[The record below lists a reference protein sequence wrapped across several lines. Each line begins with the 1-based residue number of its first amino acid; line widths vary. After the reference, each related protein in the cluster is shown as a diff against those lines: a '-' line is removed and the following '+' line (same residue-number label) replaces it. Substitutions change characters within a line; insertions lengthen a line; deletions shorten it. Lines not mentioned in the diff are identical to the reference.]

1 MSTGAPGEK
10 HLPERGEAAAEA
22 IPAGLS
28 GVKMTPMLAQYFE
41 WKKLYPDCILF
52 FRMGDF
58 YEMFFDDAVKASAIL
73 DITLTARDA
82 EKSIPMAGVPWH
94 AVNGYLG
101 RLVRAG
107 CKVAICEQI
116 TEPSNKGIVERKV
129 IRIVT
134 PGTYVPEEAGS
145 GGRLAAVCRAG
156 KELAVALLSV
166 ETGRLEAGVFPK
178 GEAAALLGSFAPGE
192 LLHPASLS
200 LSEWF
205 PLAGDYFPL
214 PREDEFFSPV
224 QGTRR
229 LLQQWKTATLA
240 SFGLEDG
247 SPAAGAAAAVLAYLH
262 ETQFGAVEYIKRAHP
277 LRSSEHLHLDVTT
290 GRNLE
295 LFDTRQEQN
304 GDAPSLY
311 RTLNR
316 CRSTMGRRL
325 LREWLLRPLLDLDE
339 LRRRQDAVEW
349 LAENGRER
357 RALRDLLGGCR
368 DVERSSSRL
377 SLGTGTP
384 KDLGAI
390 RDTLYLLP
398 SLLPLC
404 ADTPLSCWTGGI
416 ADFSALREELCAA
429 LEDDLPRNRTQG
441 GLIRGGYDAE
451 LDEWRGVE
459 AGASGMMDAYVEKV
473 REITGISRI
482 KAGYNKVFGY
492 YLEVSRAALN
502 AGEVELPGWFIR
514 KQTLVNAERFITQEM
529 KELEERIASA
539 ASEISRRE
547 GALFDGLTE
556 RTLARVEELQHL
568 GSVLSALDVLTSFG
582 EVARERG
589 YIRPELND
597 GYDIVVQ
604 NARHPVVEECLTDSP
619 FVPNSIALR
628 RSERRIALITG
639 PNMAGKSTYLRTAA
653 LLVVMAQ
660 IGSFVP
666 AESASMGVCD
676 RIFTRIGARDDLARG
691 SSTFMVEMVET
702 ANILN
707 NLTERSLVI
716 LDEVGR
722 GTSTYDGMSIAWAV
736 LEHLAEG
743 CGCSPKVLF
752 ATHYHELTCLD
763 ERYPGIEN
771 LSMAV
776 KEDSDGIF
784 FLHQVV
790 KGSADRSYGIEVA
803 RLAGLPRPVLK
814 RAFEL
819 LQRFE
824 KDEKC
829 AAPPQHAAK
838 RKEIPGIRQMTLFE
852 SARSGIVEEIAAL
865 TPDTLTPFRAL
876 ELLYS
881 LVEKSREA
889 IRSENLSSS

>member
-1 MSTGAPGEK
+1 MNGAAPGERT
-10 HLPERGEAAAEA
+10 LPERGEAALEV
-22 IPAGLS
+22 IPSGLS
-28 GVKMTPMLAQYFE
+28 GVKMTPMLSQYFE

-58 YEMFFDDAVKASAIL
+58 YEMFFDDAVKASSIL

-166 ETGRLEAGVFPK
+166 ETGRLEAGVFSK

-200 LSEWF
+200 LSEWL
-205 PLAGDYFPL
+205 PLVGDFFPL
-214 PREDEFFSPV
+214 PREDEFFSPA

-262 ETQFGAVEYIKRAHP
+262 ETQFGAVEYVKRAHP

-325 LREWLLRPLLDLDE
+325 LREWMLRPLLDLDE
-339 LRRRQDAVEW
+339 VRRRQDAVGW
-349 LAENGRER
+349 LVENSGER
-357 RALRDLLGGCR
+357 RALRDLLGECR

-398 SLLPLC
+398 SILPLC
-404 ADTPLSCWTGGI
+404 ADSPLSRWTGGI
-416 ADFSALREELCAA
+416 ADFTALREELCAA
-429 LEDDLPRNRTQG
+429 LEDDLPRNRAQG
-441 GLIRGGYDAE
+441 GLIRSGYDAE

-459 AGASGMMDAYVEKV
+459 AGASDMMDAYVEKV
-473 REITGISRI
+473 RESTGISRI
-482 KAGYNKVFGY
+482 KPGYNKVFGY

-568 GSVLSALDVLTSFG
+568 GSVLSALDVLTSFAESPG
-582 EVARERG
+582 ARVYPPGTERRVR
-589 YIRPELND
+589 YRRAER
-597 GYDIVVQ
+597 
-604 NARHPVVEECLTDSP
+604 ASP
-619 FVPNSIALR
+619 GRGGVPDRFALR
-628 RSERRIALITG
+628 PQLHRAAAFGEADRVDHGAEHGGKVHLPADGCSARRDGADRVLRPCGVGVDGTLRQDFHAHRRAGRLGARKQHLHGGDGGDGEHPEQPDGEEPGHSRRGGKRDVHLRRHEHRLGRPGAPCGGVRPLAEGAFRDPLPRADLPRRALSADREPEHGCEGGCGRHLLFAPGSEGKRG
-639 PNMAGKSTYLRTAA
+639 PLVRHRGRAPCGVAAPRAQEGVRTAA
-653 LLVVMAQ
+653 
-660 IGSFVP
+660 
-666 AESASMGVCD
+666 
-676 RIFTRIGARDDLARG
+676 
-691 SSTFMVEMVET
+691 
-702 ANILN
+702 
-707 NLTERSLVI
+707 
-716 LDEVGR
+716 
-722 GTSTYDGMSIAWAV
+722 
-736 LEHLAEG
+736 
-743 CGCSPKVLF
+743 
-752 ATHYHELTCLD
+752 
-763 ERYPGIEN
+763 
-771 LSMAV
+771 
-776 KEDSDGIF
+776 
-784 FLHQVV
+784 
-790 KGSADRSYGIEVA
+790 
-803 RLAGLPRPVLK
+803 
-814 RAFEL
+814 
-819 LQRFE
+819 
-824 KDEKC
+824 
-829 AAPPQHAAK
+829 
-838 RKEIPGIRQMTLFE
+838 
-852 SARSGIVEEIAAL
+852 AL
-865 TPDTLTPFRAL
+865 
-876 ELLYS
+876 
-881 LVEKSREA
+881 
-889 IRSENLSSS
+889 